1 MSSHPKSHM
10 LLERNQ
16 TCIEGAEGRVG
27 HVYADLGERFSLKGR
42 RHTNQYA
49 QLYFQRLMNVSPR
62 LSELATRKWKAVQK
76 STILDVQ
83 KGQDCWVLGTLYKHM
98 KKKPCVLDEY
108 NIDFDPDQEKPE
120 KYTAED
126 DYLIMEDEGARMK
139 LIGDALPMSL
149 LVTGVMIAVRGKEVE
164 GGDFQVSDVCFQ
176 TPQLHQ
182 TVPEVVEDKYVALVS
197 GLDVGDAKDP
207 LKTLLLVQY
216 LIGSL
221 GSEYDQVLSSKIT
234 RVVIAGNAMAYVEPP
249 SQKVGEKQ
257 QKSRLTEP
265 LKELEVYLS
274 QLAAAM
280 PLDIMPGT
288 QDPANL
294 SLPQQPLHA
303 CMCGEAGKLDMLNRV
318 YNPHNFS
325 VDGVEFLGTSGQNI
339 DDMYRFSS
347 ERDRLKLL
355 EMSLTWGHVVPT
367 APDTLPCFP
376 FSDKDPF
383 IIQSCPHVYFAGN
396 QPQYSQKLVRCSEG
410 TSTRLITVPSFAQ
423 TGTVVLVN
431 TRTLKCHP
439 ITFDVSAIGA

>member
-1 MSSHPKSHM
+1 V
-10 LLERNQ
+10 LLEGKQR
-16 TCIEGAEGRVG
+16 CIEGVEGRVG

-62 LSELATRKWKAVQK
+62 LSELAKERWEAVKQ

-83 KGQDCWVLGTLYKHM
+83 KGQECWVLGTIYKHM
-98 KKKPCVLDEY
+98 KMKPCVLDEY

-120 KYTAED
+120 KYTTED

-139 LIGDALPMSL
+139 LVGEALRTSL
-149 LVTGVMIAVRGKEVE
+149 LVTGVVIAVRGKEVE
-164 GGDFQVSDVCFQ
+164 GGDFHVSDVCFL
-176 TPQLHQ
+176 TPRLHQ
-182 TVPEVVEDKYVALVS
+182 AVPEVLEDKYIALVS

-207 LKTLLLVQY
+207 LKALLLIQY
-216 LIGSL
+216 LNGSL
-221 GSEYDQVLSSKIT
+221 GSEYDQVLSRKIT
-234 RVVIAGNAMAYVEPP
+234 RLVIAGNAMAHVEPP
-249 SQKVGEKQ
+249 SQKLGEKQ
-257 QKSRLTEP
+257 LKSRLTEP

-274 QLAAAM
+274 QLAASV

-294 SLPQQPLHA
+294 SLPQQPLHP
-303 CMCGEAGKLDMLNRV
+303 CMCGDAGKLDTLHRV
-318 YNPHNFS
+318 YNPHNFT

-347 ERDRLKLL
+347 EEDRLRLL
-355 EMSLTWGHVVPT
+355 ELSLTWGHMVPT

-383 IIQSCPHVYFAGN
+383 IIQSCPHVYFVGN
-396 QPQYSQKLVRCSEG
+396 QPEYSQKLVQCREG
-410 TSTRLITVPSFAQ
+410 TSTRLITVPSFAR

-431 TRTLKCHP
+431 ARTLKCHP
-439 ITFDVSAIGA
+439 ITFDVAAIGA